1 MRHGRALHA
10 RRGAVDR
17 VGAFVMDEV
26 SCVHCGWRG
35 GEDELE
41 DVDDVELCPECHE
54 PIDGGEDE

>member
-1 MRHGRALHA
+1 
-10 RRGAVDR
+10 
-17 VGAFVMDEV
+17 MDEV